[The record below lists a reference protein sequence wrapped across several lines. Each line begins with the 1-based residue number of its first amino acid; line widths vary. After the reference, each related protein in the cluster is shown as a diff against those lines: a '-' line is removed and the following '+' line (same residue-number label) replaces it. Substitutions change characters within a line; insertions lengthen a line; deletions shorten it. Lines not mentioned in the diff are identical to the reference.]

1 MFPGEEFLPRAPDPE
16 EIIFGEDENKDQDN
30 EENHQKVVSESTEV
44 NPESTEVNPDEDLIS
59 KNESDIDD
67 TLKSPESEN

>member
-16 EIIFGEDENKDQDN
+16 EIIFGEDENKDQ
-30 EENHQKVVSESTEV
+30 ESHQNVDSESTEV

-59 KNESDIDD
+59 KNESDIDV